1 MEVIMNTIT
10 KEQRIKAIEDSI
22 KHWQEDIV
30 KPLQDGRII
39 IFGFSW
45 EDTGER
51 VPYYGNSCAL
61 CVIYY
66 DAYLDGCINCPLK
79 SCNEEGDTWFQ
90 FVNNPCLKTAQAMV
104 YELRA
109 ILIMEDRKYE

>member
-1 MEVIMNTIT
+1 MNTIIT

-39 IFGFSW
+39 TWFSW
-45 EDTGER
+45 DDTGEP
-51 VPYYGNSCAL
+51 VPYTGSSCAL
-61 CVIYY
+61 CVLYY
-66 DAYLDGCINCPLK
+66 EPKEDICTDCPLE
-79 SCNEEGDTWFQ
+79 SCSYDTTWYDFT
-90 FVNNPCLKTAQAMV
+90 NNPCLKTAQAMV